1 MKGIWYYFSLRI
13 KILYRKINDFGLHPF
28 FGFPLIILSSFY
40 ILNILYGIINNPY
53 YFCLVFIAIKFI
65 LIKRKDSELLFL
77 NSKNSYLI
85 ELIEVFILST
95 PFILISLFKDAFLL
109 TYLYLFLVVILPIIK
124 FNTRT
129 SILNNI
135 DLSFLMIDYEWI
147 YGIRKSFILIVCSFL
162 VILIGLF
169 VSNINISIFGLIFFY
184 IIIGQS
190 YAFVERKELIWSHRF
205 CGKEFIEN
213 KIKSIVVKMALSL
226 LLPILLFL
234 FFSPEK
240 TLIIFSILF
249 LVINQM
255 LSKYANY
262 ENDLSISISQAIS
275 ILLSLLGGFYVLF
288 LLFNILFFYYLKVNS
303 IKKINK
309 LFYVENK

>member
-1 MKGIWYYFSLRI
+1 
-13 KILYRKINDFGLHPF
+13 
-28 FGFPLIILSSFY
+28 
-40 ILNILYGIINNPY
+40 
-53 YFCLVFIAIKFI
+53 
-65 LIKRKDSELLFL
+65 
-77 NSKNSYLI
+77 
-85 ELIEVFILST
+85 
-95 PFILISLFKDAFLL
+95 
-109 TYLYLFLVVILPIIK
+109 
-124 FNTRT
+124 
-129 SILNNI
+129 
-135 DLSFLMIDYEWI
+135 MIDYEWI